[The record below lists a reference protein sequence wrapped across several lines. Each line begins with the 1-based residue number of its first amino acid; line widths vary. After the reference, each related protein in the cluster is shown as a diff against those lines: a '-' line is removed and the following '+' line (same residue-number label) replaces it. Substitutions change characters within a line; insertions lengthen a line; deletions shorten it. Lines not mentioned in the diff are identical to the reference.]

1 MIASAGPLVHPE
13 KVANNAM
20 IYLSDKGEVL
30 GEFEESAVAEMLATE
45 KISSD
50 AFFWREGLDAWRPV
64 AELDVPKTAKAA
76 APAPKPALAVAKPES
91 VAARV
96 APANPVM
103 ATVGQAKPF
112 VPRRGP
118 VPAGAGVKSA
128 AVQQAMPMRST
139 NDIAPVAVGGGKSR
153 RGLVWS
159 ALALLLLAGAGGGV
173 WWWINREPPV
183 TPGTVALAG
192 TETSPVEIRVFRR
205 ADLAAPWRERLS
217 AADARGVELD
227 GLLAEADKLRREKS
241 LLYEEASKVLEV
253 GEEYNMPDVA
263 DLRAERD
270 GKQAEAESAKADYD
284 KLKAEKNS
292 LLSLAGLLENLPSP
306 VRTVVADGQ
315 GNFVLPPED
324 GEVVLLATAT
334 TGSGEGREVSAWLEV
349 LEITEDGGEPEPV
362 RFSETNRLDL
372 GGIRNFAGAASP

>member
-1 MIASAGPLVHPE
+1 MIASAGPLVHFGRVF
-13 KVANNAM
+13 KSAM

-45 KISSD
+45 KISSG
-50 AFFWREGLDAWRPV
+50 AFFWREGMGEWLPV
-64 AELDVPKTAKAA
+64 AELDLT
-76 APAPKPALAVAKPES
+76 AVAAVEPEPS
-91 VAARV
+91 PSPAAEAEPDPVVSRV

-103 ATVGQAKPF
+103 AAAGQAKPF

-118 VPAGAGVKSA
+118 VPARAGVKP
-128 AVQQAMPMRST
+128 AVAQQPMPMRST

-153 RGLVWS
+153 RWLVW
-159 ALALLLLAGAGGGV
+159 AAFALLLLAGAGGGA

-183 TPGTVALAG
+183 IPGTVALAG

-217 AADARGVELD
+217 AADARGAELD
-227 GLLAEADKLRREKS
+227 GLLAEADKLTREKS
-241 LLYEEASKVLEV
+241 LLYEEASRVFEV
-253 GEEYNMPDVA
+253 GEEYNMPDLA

-270 GKQAEAESAKADYD
+270 TKKAEADAAKADYD
-284 KLKAEKNS
+284 KLKGEKNS
-292 LLSLAGLLENLPSP
+292 LLSMMGLLENLPSP

-315 GNFVLPPED
+315 GNFVLPPEE

-349 LEITEDGGEPEPV
+349 LEITEDGGEPEAV

-372 GGIRNFAGAASP
+372 GGIRNFAGTTSP

>member
-1 MIASAGPLVHPE
+1 MIASAGPLVHLG
-13 KVANNAM
+13 KVADNAM

-45 KISSD
+45 QISSG
-50 AFFWREGLDAWRPV
+50 AFFWREGMGEWLPVTELDAVAVVAVEPEPDPSAAVAVEPEVAPV
-64 AELDVPKTAKAA
+64 A
-76 APAPKPALAVAKPES
+76 
-91 VAARV
+91 V
-96 APANPVM
+96 APADPVM
-103 ATVGQAKPF
+103 AAAGPAKPF

-118 VPAGAGVKSA
+118 VPARAGVKP
-128 AVQQAMPMRST
+128 AVSQQAMPMRST
-139 NDIAPVAVGGGKSR
+139 NDIAPVAASGGKSR
-153 RGLVWS
+153 RWLVWS
-159 ALALLLLAGAGGGV
+159 ALAFLLFAGAGGGA

-183 TPGTVALAG
+183 IPGSVALAG

-217 AADARGVELD
+217 AADTRGAELD
-227 GLLAEADKLRREKS
+227 GLLAEADELRREKS
-241 LLYEEASKVLEV
+241 LLYEEASKVFEV

-270 GKQAEAESAKADYD
+270 AKQAEADAAKADYD
-284 KLKAEKNS
+284 KLKAEKDS

-306 VRTVVADGQ
+306 VRTVMADGQ
-315 GNFVLPPED
+315 GSFVLPPEE

-349 LEITEDGGEPEPV
+349 LEMSEDGSGPEAV

-372 GGIRNFAGAASP
+372 GGIRNFAGSASP

>member
-1 MIASAGPLVHPE
+1 
-13 KVANNAM
+13 M

-30 GEFEESAVAEMLATE
+30 GEFEESAVAEMLAAE
-45 KISSD
+45 QISSG
-50 AFFWREGLDAWRPV
+50 AFFWREGMGEWLPVTELGLVAVAAAEPEPDPSAAVAVEPEVAPV
-64 AELDVPKTAKAA
+64 A
-76 APAPKPALAVAKPES
+76 
-91 VAARV
+91 V
-96 APANPVM
+96 APADPVM
-103 ATVGQAKPF
+103 AAAGQAKPF

-118 VPAGAGVKSA
+118 LPARAGVRP
-128 AVQQAMPMRST
+128 AVAQQAMPMRST
-139 NDIAPVAVGGGKSR
+139 KDVAPVAAGGGKSWR
-153 RGLVWS
+153 WLVWA
-159 ALALLLLAGAGGGV
+159 ALALLLLAGAGGGA

-183 TPGTVALAG
+183 IPGTVALAG

-205 ADLAAPWRERLS
+205 ADLAGPWRERLS
-217 AADARGVELD
+217 AADARGAELD

-241 LLYEEASKVLEV
+241 LLYEEASKVFQV

-270 GKQAEAESAKADYD
+270 AKQAEAEAAKADYD
-284 KLKAEKNS
+284 KLKAEKDS
-292 LLSLAGLLENLPSP
+292 LLGMAGLLENLPSP

-315 GNFVLPPED
+315 GNFVLPPEE

-349 LEITEDGGEPEPV
+349 LEMSDDGSGPEAV